1 MFFIGIPMS
10 HRGRARYLDEEACVS
25 PAKGGRWVVVP
36 QPAVPPETVSSPVLA
51 TSVVG
56 PSVGETRIVVFVM
69 VCLTNKMAETLAAM
83 RCEHPVGHDALVP
96 QVTGSSPWNQFR
108 AIRSV
113 CEG

>member
-1 MFFIGIPMS
+1 MCES
-10 HRGRARYLDEEACVS
+10 SKGRQM
-25 PAKGGRWVVVP
+25 GGRTTTCGSSG
-36 QPAVPPETVSSPVLA
+36 TVSSPVLA

-56 PSVGETRIVVFVM
+56 PSVGETRVVVFVM